1 MATQYYALNEEHVR
15 ELTNILAPDIIESP
29 VVNNLEK
36 FNDLYIRVIEDTEF
50 ERTQF
55 IFRRKGGEARRY
67 KAGTTLKSTLGFMEE
82 NKLIVYQAWARYEQN
97 LQNFREKQPFSI
109 LGSNKTYDAP
119 ASEFIIRNVGKQFA
133 GDVLS
138 NLFFGDIEKGYES
151 PLGLYNGYW
160 TLINSLINSGA
171 ISEQKMNLVKCD
183 EMDDVETDDGEN
195 YDIFVRWIEKWHPLL
210 RSAAH
215 VVVYMS
221 PEQKRRIIHSYFR
234 KFTGLQTPQ
243 GGQDSFRLLDMP
255 NIELKADAIIGKG
268 TRMIA
273 TVPNNLEFGLD
284 QTDDWNAV
292 RVDHD
297 QNDFNVLIFQI
308 QSTQGCRI
316 LDWSGTSFAVS
327 DGTITDIAGLNGD
340 YQKNSITAVAND
352 ASMGKVTLDPAKDE
366 YTQGETVKLTPAAE
380 SGYEFDKWS
389 DGSTDNPRNIVFD
402 GTPMMFQAIF
412 KATE

>member
-1 MATQYYALNEEHVR
+1 MATQYYALNEEHVK

-29 VVNNLEK
+29 VLNNMEV
-36 FNDLYIRVIEDTEF
+36 FNNLYIRVIEDTEF

-67 KAGTTLKSTLGFMEE
+67 KAGNTLKSTLGFIEE
-82 NKLIVYQAWARYEQN
+82 NKLVVYPAWARYEQN
-97 LQNFREKQPFSI
+97 LQAFREKQPFSI

-119 ASEFIIRNVGKQFA
+119 VSEIIIRNIGKQYA
-133 GDVLS
+133 GDVLN
-138 NLFFGDIEKGYES
+138 NLFFGDIEKGTEDPY
-151 PLGLYNGYW
+151 GLYNGYW
-160 TLINSLINSGA
+160 TLINGLINNGT
-171 ISEQKMNLVKCD
+171 ISAAKKNLVKCD
-183 EMDDVETDDGEN
+183 EMDDVETEDGEN
-195 YDIFVRWIEKWHPLL
+195 YDIFVRWVESWHPLL
-210 RSAAH
+210 RTAPS

-234 KFTGLQTPQ
+234 KFQQLQSQQ
-243 GGQDSFRLLDMP
+243 GGNDQFRLLDMP
-255 NIELKADAIIGKG
+255 NIELKANAIIGTG

-316 LDWSGTSFAVS
+316 LDTSATKFAVS
-327 DGTITDIAGLNGD
+327 DGNIAQIQQLNGD
-340 YQKNSITAVAND
+340 YQKNSITAVSND
-352 ASMGKVTLDPAKDE
+352 TTMGNVTLNPQKDE
-366 YTQGETVKLTPAAE
+366 YTQGETVELTPAPE
-380 SGYEFDKWS
+380 SGYQFSKWS

-412 KATE
+412 EASE